1 MEQNIKSKAVSGFIW
16 RLFQN
21 AGTQIISFV
30 ISIILARILTPSDY
44 GIIAMI
50 TVFTN
55 IAMVFI
61 NTGFSSAIVQK
72 KELSDTDKSTMFF
85 AGFMLS
91 LVLYSILF
99 FTAPYIAIFYKEPKL
114 IDLLRVESLI
124 IVIGALSSVHRA
136 LVTREMK
143 FKKSFFA
150 SLYGAIAHGVSGIA
164 FAMLGFGPWALV
176 LSAIINYLASG
187 IVFWCKVDWRPR
199 FTFSFVSFRNMF
211 SFSVKM
217 LFSGLLDSV
226 FNNIRSI
233 IIGRQYSSAD
243 LAYYNRGYQF
253 PSLVMTQVDGAITTV
268 LFSSLS
274 KYQSD
279 WENGLRVM
287 RRAMKTSLYVCT
299 PLMAGLCAVA
309 DPMIRILLT
318 DKWEQSIPYV
328 RLAAIICAFWPLSSQ
343 RHALNSLGKSGISLR
358 QNMIGKAVTIVLL
371 LLTYRHSVMLMI
383 ASSILGSCI
392 CLVINAFVYRKHL
405 NYQFKHQ
412 ISDILPTILLSAVMG
427 FATYSVMFLN
437 LNSVLTLV
445 IQIPLGILIYVLGS
459 MILKFDSFY
468 YVLDIIKNLF
478 GKRKA

>member
-1 MEQNIKSKAVSGFIW
+1 MGDSIKNRAVTGFIW
-16 RLFQN
+16 RFFQN
-21 AGTQIISFV
+21 AGTQIISFI
-30 ISIILARILTPSDY
+30 ISIVLARLLTPSDY
-44 GIIAMI
+44 GVIAMI

-55 IAMVFI
+55 VAMVFI
-61 NTGFSSAIVQK
+61 NTGFSSAIIQK
-72 KELSDTDKSTMFF
+72 KELNDIDKSTMFY
-85 AGFMLS
+85 AGVMLS
-91 LVLYSILF
+91 LVLYAILF
-99 FTAPYIAIFYKEPKL
+99 FAAPYIAIFYKEPKL
-114 IDLLRVESLI
+114 VDLLRVESLI

-164 FAMLGFGPWALV
+164 FALLGFGPWALV

-187 IVFWCKVDWRPR
+187 IVFWCKVRWIPMLS
-199 FTFSFVSFRNMF
+199 FSLKSFRNMF
-211 SFSVKM
+211 SFSAKM
-217 LFSGLLDSV
+217 LFSGLLDSI

-253 PSLVMTQVDGAITTV
+253 PTLVMGQVDGAITTV
-268 LFSSLS
+268 LFSSLA

-309 DPMIRILLT
+309 DPMVRVLLT

-328 RLAAIICAFWPLSSQ
+328 RLVAIICTFWPLSSQ

-358 QNMIGKAVTIVLL
+358 QNMIGKAVTLVLL

-405 NYQFKHQ
+405 NYSFKYQ
-412 ISDILPTILLSAVMG
+412 IADVLPTILLSAIMG
-427 FATYSVMFLN
+427 LTTYSVMFLN
-437 LNSVLTLV
+437 LSSALTLV
-445 IQIPLGILIYVLGS
+445 IQIPIGILIYVLGS
-459 MILKFDSFY
+459 IIFKFDSFY
-468 YVLDIIKNLF
+468 YVLDILKSLLR
-478 GKRKA
+478 KRRA